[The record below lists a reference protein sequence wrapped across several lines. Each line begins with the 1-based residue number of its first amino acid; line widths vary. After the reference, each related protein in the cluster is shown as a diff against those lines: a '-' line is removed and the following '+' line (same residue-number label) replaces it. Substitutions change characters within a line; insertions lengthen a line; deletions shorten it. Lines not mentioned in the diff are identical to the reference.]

1 MLMHRG
7 IIRTMKTRGNQQGFI
22 AIFSVLI
29 IMGIL
34 TILVIGFSNITRQ
47 AQRRTLDD
55 QLNTQAFYAAETGV
69 NRAQTILNSGE
80 LSSKEEC
87 TNLPNE
93 YDYNIDSDL
102 GITISCL
109 LINPT
114 PTSLEY
120 SSIPT
125 PGQGQPL
132 VTLLRSD
139 SGDPIT
145 SIDVSWDTSDVGDLG
160 NPATV
165 PTTGLSGGN
174 PVLPSAAAWGDRIGV
189 LRVDMVRIPSSFNAT
204 HLARDYMVSN
214 LYSFFLYPST
224 AASSNTFTIAPGAV
238 NAGQTMQVQ
247 CATATAE
254 LYRCTGNMSLS
265 GSTSDMYYVRLTSYY
280 RSSRLGLVAY
290 NGNSELELTGA
301 QAVVDATGR
310 VADVSRRIQVR
321 LPIRSALNSFPGYH
335 ESAAILS
342 ASSICKLLIGVP
354 GASEVHGL
362 GASDAACSL

>member
-1 MLMHRG
+1 MLMYRG
-7 IIRTMKTRGNQQGFI
+7 IIKTMKKRGDQQGFI
-22 AIFSVLI
+22 AIFTVLI

-34 TILVIGFSNITRQ
+34 TILVIGFSNVTRQ

-69 NRAQTILNSGE
+69 NRAQTILNSGN
-80 LSSKEEC
+80 LTSKTEC
-87 TNLPNE
+87 TNLPND

-109 LINPT
+109 LVDTT

-132 VTLLRSD
+132 VTLLRAEGGATINSVDVWWD
-139 SGDPIT
+139 S
-145 SIDVSWDTSDVGDLG
+145 SDVNDMTSPG
-160 NPATV
+160 TI
-165 PTTGLSGGN
+165 PTTGMSGGS
-174 PVLPSAAAWGDRIGV
+174 PVLTSASAWGNRVGV
-189 LRVDMVRIPSSFNAT
+189 VRVDMVRIPSSFNAT
-204 HLARDYMVSN
+204 HLARDYMVNN
-214 LYSFFLYPST
+214 LYSYFLYPST
-224 AASSNTFTIAPGAV
+224 GGSNTFSVSPGAT
-238 NAGQTMQVQ
+238 NAGQTMQVRCETTTTQ
-247 CATATAE
+247 
-254 LYRCTGNMSLS
+254 LYRCRTRINLS
-265 GSTSDMYYVRLTSYY
+265 GSASDMYYVRFTSYY
-280 RSSRLGLVAY
+280 RSSRLSLLAY
-290 NGNSELELTGA
+290 NGTTQLRLIGS

-321 LPIRSALNSFPGYH
+321 VPIRSSLNNFPGYH

-354 GASEVHGL
+354 GNSEVHSL
-362 GASDAACSL
+362 GSGDSACSL